1 LEYLTDSS
9 FNCTFIKI
17 TKTLSTKKLILT
29 KENRKNYVIQYLLM
43 NDEKETGKVTVVYN
57 DNKDIKMFIKMYHIL
72 CII

>member
-1 LEYLTDSS
+1 
-9 FNCTFIKI
+9 
-17 TKTLSTKKLILT
+17 
-29 KENRKNYVIQYLLM
+29 M